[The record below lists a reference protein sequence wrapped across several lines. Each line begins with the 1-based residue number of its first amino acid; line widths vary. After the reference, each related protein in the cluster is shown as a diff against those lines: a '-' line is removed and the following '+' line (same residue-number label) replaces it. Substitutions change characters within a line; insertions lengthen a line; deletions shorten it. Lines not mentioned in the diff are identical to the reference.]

1 MPIWLLIEITERRM
15 NRCLSLPKQ
24 DFLSTREAASRLGV
38 ALSTIQSWVET
49 GILPAWK
56 TAGGHRR
63 IPVEAID
70 AIQMRQQ
77 VVCSTEPAPEP
88 FKVLVVEDDPVQ
100 QALYRRQF
108 SEWGFPV
115 QLLMA
120 NDGFEGL
127 LLIGRH
133 RPDLI
138 IADLAMPEM
147 DGFKMIRSLKNQ
159 VAAIRGRVIVVTALT
174 MEAIQAHG
182 GLPLGVP
189 VYPKP
194 IPFPVLRAVVE
205 HLTRKIAA

>member
-1 MPIWLLIEITERRM
+1 
-15 NRCLSLPKQ
+15 
-24 DFLSTREAASRLGV
+24 
-38 ALSTIQSWVET
+38 
-49 GILPAWK
+49 
-56 TAGGHRR
+56 
-63 IPVEAID
+63 
-70 AIQMRQQ
+70 MRQQ

-108 SEWGFPV
+108 SEWGLPV